1 MDKRLIIMLMEIVG
15 IIILLMALRT
25 LVAQD
30 RTERLLYLNAMS
42 FGISALI
49 ALYIQ
54 TPFGAII
61 AITYFVASTLSSN
74 AIAYSIGRVKNEII
88 LDE

>member
-1 MDKRLIIMLMEIVG
+1 MLIEIVG
-15 IIILLMALRT
+15 IIIVLMALRT
-25 LVAQD
+25 LIARD
-30 RTERLLYLNAMS
+30 RSERMLYLNAMS

-61 AITYFVASTLSSN
+61 AITYFVASTISSN
-74 AIAYSIGRVKNEII
+74 AIAYSIGRIQEEITVK
-88 LDE
+88 

>member
-1 MDKRLIIMLMEIVG
+1 MFIEIVG
-15 IIILLMALRT
+15 VIVVLMAIRA

-30 RTERLLYLNAMS
+30 RGERLLYLNAMG

-61 AITYFVASTLSSN
+61 AVTYFVASTLSSN
-74 AIAYSIGRVKNEII
+74 AIAYALDRVKEEIL

>member
-1 MDKRLIIMLMEIVG
+1 MLIEITG
-15 IIILLMALRT
+15 IIIVLMAFRT
-25 LVAQD
+25 LIARD
-30 RTERLLYLNAMS
+30 RSERMLYLNAMS

-61 AITYFVASTLSSN
+61 AITYFVASTISSN
-74 AIAYSIGRVKNEII
+74 AIAYSIGRIQEEITVK
-88 LDE
+88 

>member
-1 MDKRLIIMLMEIVG
+1 
-15 IIILLMALRT
+15 MAIRT
-25 LVAQD
+25 LLAQN
-30 RTERLLYLNAMS
+30 RAERMLYLNALS

-61 AITYFVASTLSSN
+61 AITYFVTATISSN

-88 LDE
+88 LE

>member
-1 MDKRLIIMLMEIVG
+1 MLIEIVG
-15 IIILLMALRT
+15 IIILFTAIRT
-25 LVAQD
+25 LIAQD
-30 RTERLLYLNAMS
+30 RAERLLYLNAMS

-61 AITYFVASTLSSN
+61 AITYFVASTISSN
-74 AIAYSIGRVKNEII
+74 AIAYSIGKVKNEII
-88 LDE
+88 LDQ

>member
-1 MDKRLIIMLMEIVG
+1 MLMEIVG

>member
-1 MDKRLIIMLMEIVG
+1 MLMEIIS
-15 IIILLMALRT
+15 IIIVFMALRT
-25 LVAQD
+25 LFARD
-30 RTERLLYLNAMS
+30 RSERMLYLNAMS

-61 AITYFVASTLSSN
+61 AITYFVASTISSN
-74 AIAYSIGRVKNEII
+74 AIAYSIGRIQEEITVR
-88 LDE
+88 

>member
-1 MDKRLIIMLMEIVG
+1 MMLIQIVG
-15 IIILLMALRT
+15 ILVLFMALRT
-25 LVAQD
+25 LFARD
-30 RTERLLYLNAMS
+30 RAERMLYLNAMS

-61 AITYFVASTLSSN
+61 AITYFVASTVSSN
-74 AIAYSIGRVKNEII
+74 AIAYSIGRVKKEII
-88 LDE
+88 VK

>member
-1 MDKRLIIMLMEIVG
+1 MLIEIAG
-15 IIILLMALRT
+15 IIIVFMALRT
-25 LVAQD
+25 LIARD
-30 RTERLLYLNAMS
+30 RSERMLYLNAMS

-61 AITYFVASTLSSN
+61 AITYFVASTISSN
-74 AIAYSIGRVKNEII
+74 AIAYSIGRIHEEITVK
-88 LDE
+88 

>member
-1 MDKRLIIMLMEIVG
+1 MLIEITG
-15 IIILLMALRT
+15 IIIVFMALRT
-25 LVAQD
+25 LIARD
-30 RTERLLYLNAMS
+30 RSERMLYLNAMS

-61 AITYFVASTLSSN
+61 AITFFVASTISSN
-74 AIAYSIGRVKNEII
+74 AIAYSIGRIQDEIVI
-88 LDE
+88 R

>member
-1 MDKRLIIMLMEIVG
+1 MSIEIIIVG
-15 IIILLMALRT
+15 IIIILMAFRT
-25 LVAQD
+25 LIAQD
-30 RTERLLYLNAMS
+30 RSERMFYLNAMS
-42 FGISALI
+42 FGISAII

-61 AITYFVASTLSSN
+61 AITYFVTSTISSN
-74 AIAYSIGRVKNEII
+74 VIAYSIGRVKNEII

>member
-1 MDKRLIIMLMEIVG
+1 MLIEIVG
-15 IIILLMALRT
+15 IIVLLMALRT
-25 LVAQD
+25 LIAQD
-30 RTERLLYLNAMS
+30 RSERMLYLNAMS
-42 FGISALI
+42 FGISAMI

-61 AITYFVASTLSSN
+61 AITYFVASTISSN

>member
-1 MDKRLIIMLMEIVG
+1 MLIEIVG
-15 IIILLMALRT
+15 IIIVIMALRV
-25 LVAQD
+25 LVSQD
-30 RTERLLYLNAMS
+30 RSERMLYLNAMS

-61 AITYFVASTLSSN
+61 AITYFVASTISSN
-74 AIAYSIGRVKNEII
+74 AISYSIGRVKNEII
-88 LDE
+88 LDD

>member
-1 MDKRLIIMLMEIVG
+1 MLIEIVG
-15 IIILLMALRT
+15 IIILFMAVRT
-25 LVAQD
+25 LIAQD
-30 RTERLLYLNAMS
+30 RAERLLYLNAMS

-61 AITYFVASTLSSN
+61 AITYFVASTISSN

-88 LDE
+88 LDQ

>member
-1 MDKRLIIMLMEIVG
+1 MLIEITG
-15 IIILLMALRT
+15 IIIVLMAIRT
-25 LVAQD
+25 LIAQD
-30 RTERLLYLNAMS
+30 RSERMLYLNAMS

-61 AITYFVASTLSSN
+61 AITYFVASTISSN
-74 AIAYSIGRVKNEII
+74 AIAYSIGRIQDEIVI
-88 LDE
+88 R

>member
-1 MDKRLIIMLMEIVG
+1 MLIEITGTIVV
-15 IIILLMALRT
+15 LMAIRT
-25 LVAQD
+25 LITHD
-30 RTERLLYLNAMS
+30 RTARMLYLNAFS

-61 AITYFVASTLSSN
+61 AITFFVTSTVSSN
-74 AIAYSIGRVKNEII
+74 AIAYSIGRIEEEILI
-88 LDE
+88 K

>member
-1 MDKRLIIMLMEIVG
+1 MIMEIVG
-15 IIILLMALRT
+15 VIILFAAVRT
-25 LVAQD
+25 LIAQD
-30 RTERLLYLNAMS
+30 RSERMVYLNLIG

-74 AIAYSIGRVKNEII
+74 AIAYSIGRVKDEII
-88 LDE
+88 LED

>member
-1 MDKRLIIMLMEIVG
+1 MLIEITG
-15 IIILLMALRT
+15 IIIVLMALRT
-25 LVAQD
+25 LIAQD
-30 RTERLLYLNAMS
+30 RSERMLYLNAMS

-61 AITYFVASTLSSN
+61 AITFFVASTISSN
-74 AIAYSIGRVKNEII
+74 AIAYSIGRIQDEIVI
-88 LDE
+88 R

>member
-1 MDKRLIIMLMEIVG
+1 MKMLIEITG
-15 IIILLMALRT
+15 IIVVLMALRT
-25 LVAQD
+25 LIARD
-30 RTERLLYLNAMS
+30 RSERMLYLNAMS

-61 AITYFVASTLSSN
+61 AITYFVASTISSN
-74 AIAYSIGRVKNEII
+74 AIAYSIGRIEEEITVK
-88 LDE
+88 

>member
-1 MDKRLIIMLMEIVG
+1 MLMEIVG
-15 IIILLMALRT
+15 VIILFMALRT

-30 RTERLLYLNAMS
+30 RAERLLYLNAMS

-74 AIAYSIGRVKNEII
+74 AIAYSIGKVKNEII